1 MLLARKAEGF
11 EATEAGHPHVG
22 NHQVD
27 GLGAQR
33 FSARAPESTG
43 TVSALALQERM
54 EQAALT
60 GVIIH
65 DENVRFHGDLRVS
78 IDTVAL

>member
-1 MLLARKAEGF
+1 
-11 EATEAGHPHVG
+11 
-22 NHQVD
+22 
-27 GLGAQR
+27 
-33 FSARAPESTG
+33 
-43 TVSALALQERM
+43 M